1 MKMSKNRVCN
11 VCRSPARI
19 YHKDK
24 WWCGLDYNTAN
35 GMCKKLKGKD
45 ETTDIRRRD
54 DNGE

>member
-1 MKMSKNRVCN
+1 MKMPKSRICN

-35 GMCKKLKGKD
+35 GICKKLKGKN
-45 ETTDIRRRD
+45 ETTNTRRRD
-54 DNGE
+54 DNGK